1 MTLELKDDLENMESN
16 FTLHNKQ
23 LVVTDIL
30 SDV

>member
-30 SDV
+30 NDV

>member
-1 MTLELKDDLENMESN
+1 MTLELKGDLENMESN

-30 SDV
+30 NDA

>member
-30 SDV
+30 NDA